1 MKRTIKHNLLLAVI
15 AVGAV
20 IMTGCKKKTT
30 ETKTDTA
37 TTEEKAAATDGKTTN
52 EGQSTA
58 ADANESTYFTAIDRY
73 LVEEIGKHYEKADH
87 CVPFHSIVGVDES
100 NAEDI
105 LVWGDF
111 WLFNYNQSGD
121 TLKTASGGNHPGL
134 MHLRQTESGYE
145 VTAFDQVADGADNIP
160 SAKKI
165 FGDKFDAFQAVQ
177 SDDQKREE
185 LRAEVLSKY
194 VKEHK
199 LDVTM
204 YQDYGWPAKALP

>member
-37 TTEEKAAATDGKTTN
+37 TTEERVTTTDGQVTN
-52 EGQSTA
+52 EEQPPSA
-58 ADANESTYFTAIDRY
+58 EANESTYFMAIDRY
-73 LVEEIGKHYEKADH
+73 LVEEIGKHYDKADH

-100 NAEDI
+100 NADDI

-121 TLKTASGGNHPGL
+121 TLKTASGGNNPGL
-134 MHLRQTESGYE
+134 MHLRQTESGFE
-145 VTAFDQVADGADNIP
+145 VIAFEQVADGADNIP

-165 FGDKFDAFQAVQ
+165 FGDKFDALQAIQ

-194 VKEHK
+194 VKDKK
-199 LDVTM
+199 LEVKM